1 MPLDPD
7 HRQGGCFNP
16 PWATRQDLWD
26 RLVSLLRQMPW
37 RGMLRRPLHTSNE
50 VRRVYP

>member
-16 PWATRQDLWD
+16 PWATTEELASSEGQGPVL
-26 RLVSLLRQMPW
+26 M
-37 RGMLRRPLHTSNE
+37 
-50 VRRVYP
+50 